1 MKKLFFYLAGL
12 LLLTAFPA
20 CSDDDDPA
28 KEETTGF
35 ITKVKVEVISKQ
47 NPTPAP
53 LEGVTVTG
61 YDENDKVIVT
71 AQTNA
76 EGVASLEH
84 EISTLYY
91 TLTKE
96 GYSDTD
102 TNGLWVS
109 GVDAEGNYIYVDAN
123 ADGVIDEND
132 RPWMKYSCYHGDD
145 PEEKVLEEGPHYM
158 IPVE

>member
-1 MKKLFFYLAGL
+1 MKNLFFYFTSL

-20 CSDDDDPA
+20 CSDDDPA
-28 KEETTGF
+28 QEETTGF

-47 NPTPAP
+47 APTPAP

-61 YDENDKVIVT
+61 YDENDNVIAT
-71 AQTNA
+71 TQTNA
-76 EGVASLEH
+76 EGVASVEH
-84 EISTLYY
+84 EINTLYY

-102 TNGLWVS
+102 TNGLLVS
-109 GVDAEGNYIYVDAN
+109 GVDEEGNYIYVDTN

-132 RPWMKYSCYHGDD
+132 RP
-145 PEEKVLEEGPHYM
+145 
-158 IPVE
+158 